1 MPDRSTDKFLS
12 REVGSNE
19 PYEGQIDGEIFAIR
33 SGSSVFGIAGADGQ
47 AEAARQEA
55 EAARQEAEEQRAE
68 AQQANDAAQ
77 DANDSAQQSN
87 DTAQTANDAAQAKN
101 NADQAANNQAA
112 QGLQVVILTDGQ
124 YDPETREPTGTG
136 NAGDMYFVPT
146 EGDTEDTY
154 VEWMWINS
162 AWERVGMTNA
172 TLDPITTDQIDA
184 VASDQSPTGDQTLN
198 TTGLSYLWT
207 KLKAAFSAIG
217 HKHSAEDVTSGTLP
231 VERGGTAAS
240 TAEGALTSLGA
251 ASATDLEELRESLS
265 QTTLECIAGESYVV
279 DNPSLMGNGIYA
291 MRCGHMV
298 TLMIR
303 GGSAWGPTV
312 TSNGWGWTDALP
324 EKYRPMKTLPAT
336 WVAPGST
343 QYGTATISN
352 AGRISLG
359 KSYGADTNYYQL
371 IVTYPA
377 AS

>member
-55 EAARQEAEEQRAE
+55 EAARQAAEEQRAE

-77 DANDSAQQSN
+77 DANDSAQQAN

-136 NAGDMYFVPT
+136 NVGYMYFVPT

-184 VASDQSPTGDQTLN
+184 VAADQSPTGDQTLN

-217 HKHSAEDVTSGTLP
+217 HKHAAEDVTSGTLP
-231 VERGGTAAS
+231 IERGGTAAS

-251 ASATDLEELRESLS
+251 ASATDLDELRESLS
-265 QTTLECIAGESYVV
+265 QQTISSGIEYFESMAANSSASRRIEFDKAYAEPPTVVCSLDGGSNKSVATKIACQSGQADET
-279 DNPSLMGNGIYA
+279 G
-291 MRCGHMV
+291 V
-298 TLMIR
+298 TLYAYNLSDIAISKIR
-303 GGSAWGPTV
+303 VQWIAV
-312 TSNGWGWTDALP
+312 
-324 EKYRPMKTLPAT
+324 
-336 WVAPGST
+336 
-343 QYGTATISN
+343 
-352 AGRISLG
+352 
-359 KSYGADTNYYQL
+359 GAR
-371 IVTYPA
+371 
-377 AS
+377 

>member
-1 MPDRSTDKFLS
+1 MPDRSNDKFLS

-55 EAARQEAEEQRAE
+55 EAARQAAEEQRAA
-68 AQQANDAAQ
+68 AQQSNDAAQ

-136 NAGDMYFVPT
+136 NAGYMYFVPA

-217 HKHSAEDVTSGTLP
+217 HKHAAEDVTSGTLP
-231 VERGGTAAS
+231 IERGGTAAS

-265 QTTLECIAGESYVV
+265 QELLWEGSFNSGSITVPGISRYSLFSAWFRYGQITFPVLCSRV
-279 DNPSLMGNGIYA
+279 NPSA
-291 MRCGHMV
+291 
-298 TLMIR
+298 
-303 GGSAWGPTV
+303 
-312 TSNGWGWTDALP
+312 SNFYGA
-324 EKYRPMKTLPAT
+324 
-336 WVAPGST
+336 APWFSST
-343 QYGTATISN
+343 QQLMVFYVAFALYEGDELRSTKGEISRFYINTSDWSHGIDNDATIE
-352 AGRISLG
+352 AITG
-359 KSYGADTNYYQL
+359 L
-371 IVTYPA
+371 I
-377 AS
+377 